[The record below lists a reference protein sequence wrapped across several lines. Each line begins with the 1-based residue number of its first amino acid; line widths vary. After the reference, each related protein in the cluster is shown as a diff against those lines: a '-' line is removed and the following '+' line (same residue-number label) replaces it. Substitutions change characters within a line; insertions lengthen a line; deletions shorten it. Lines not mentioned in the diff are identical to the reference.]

1 MATEKTPTPKGRE
14 AGRQLHE
21 SARREERRVEERKGD
36 DLKKGRERLEE
47 RSRSSDGRGIAEKQ
61 RD

>member
-1 MATEKTPTPKGRE
+1 METDKRPTPQGRE

-36 DLKKGRERLEE
+36 DLNKGSDRLEE

>member
-1 MATEKTPTPKGRE
+1 METDKRPTPQGCE

-36 DLKKGRERLEE
+36 DLNKGSDRLEE

>member
-1 MATEKTPTPKGRE
+1 MDTDRTPGHAGRE
-14 AGRQLHE
+14 AARDLHE

-36 DLKKGRERLEE
+36 QLKKGEERVEE
-47 RSRSSDGRGIAEKQ
+47 RSRSSDGRSVEDKQ

>member
-1 MATEKTPTPKGRE
+1 METEKRPTPQGRE
-14 AGRQLHE
+14 AGRNLQE

-36 DLKKGRERLEE
+36 PLRKGDERLEE
-47 RSRSSDGRGIAEKQ
+47 RSRSSDGHGVGEKQ

>member
-1 MATEKTPTPKGRE
+1 METDKRPTPQGRE

-36 DLKKGRERLEE
+36 DLRKGSDRLEE